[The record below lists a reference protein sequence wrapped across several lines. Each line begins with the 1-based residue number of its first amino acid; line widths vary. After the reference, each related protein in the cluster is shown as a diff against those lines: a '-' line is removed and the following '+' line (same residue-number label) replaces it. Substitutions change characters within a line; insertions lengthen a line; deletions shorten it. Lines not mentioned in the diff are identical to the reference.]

1 MAATVRAC
9 EPWRRGVVDEFVFF
23 SLFGGAMVAAVAFGL
38 AWYRTRRR
46 LDRLEHRFLQSAV
59 ALDLEEVEDR
69 LNDMTR
75 RLEQM
80 ARGQEFLHQVVT
92 GRRRLP
98 ESGRRME
105 STPS

>member
-1 MAATVRAC
+1 M
-9 EPWRRGVVDEFVFF
+9 DEFFFF
-23 SLFGGAMVAAVAFGL
+23 SLFGAAIVAAIGFGL

-46 LDRLEHRFLQSAV
+46 LDRLESRFLQSAV

-69 LNDMTR
+69 LNDMTH

-98 ESGRRME
+98 ESRRVE
-105 STPS
+105 ATPT

>member
-1 MAATVRAC
+1 M
-9 EPWRRGVVDEFVFF
+9 DEFLFF
-23 SLFGGAMVAAVAFGL
+23 ALFGGTIVAAVGFGL
-38 AWYRTRRR
+38 AWHRTRRR
-46 LDRLEHRFLQSAV
+46 LDRLEDRFLQSAV
-59 ALDLEEVEDR
+59 SLDLEDVEER

-98 ESGRRME
+98 ESGRSRE
-105 STPS
+105 ATPA